1 MTTCAHPGGSE
12 RITPAGQVVDPAPVG
27 SVAEAGSGVRPPQA
41 TDRTGSSSGAG
52 SRPSGQCAGRPDSQA
67 SMPEVKHRAPRTI
80 GSAVAGRRKAT
91 PLRSAHS
98 QRPGEAN
105 IFSREWRANGGGT
118 IRPHLPSPADA
129 NRVAARARLIHVP
142 VEVHFSR
149 KGATLST
156 LLCKCGHLIEV
167 EDESLLLGHRKL
179 EQAFAAHRRT
189 A

>member
-1 MTTCAHPGGSE
+1 MNAATMIHK
-12 RITPAGQVVDPAPVG
+12 AP
-27 SVAEAGSGVRPPQA
+27 
-41 TDRTGSSSGAG
+41 
-52 SRPSGQCAGRPDSQA
+52 
-67 SMPEVKHRAPRTI
+67 
-80 GSAVAGRRKAT
+80 

-105 IFSREWRANGGGT
+105 IGT
-118 IRPHLPSPADA
+118 IQQHLVSPADA
-129 NRVAARARLIHVP
+129 NRVAARAQLHHVP
-142 VEVHFSR
+142 VEVHFAR

-167 EDESLLLGHRKL
+167 EDVSLLLGHRKL

>member
-1 MTTCAHPGGSE
+1 MANLKAPADIELMATC
-12 RITPAGQVVDPAPVG
+12 
-27 SVAEAGSGVRPPQA
+27 
-41 TDRTGSSSGAG
+41 
-52 SRPSGQCAGRPDSQA
+52 
-67 SMPEVKHRAPRTI
+67 
-80 GSAVAGRRKAT
+80 
-91 PLRSAHS
+91 
-98 QRPGEAN
+98 
-105 IFSREWRANGGGT
+105 GT

-129 NRVAARARLIHVP
+129 NRVAARARLNHVP

-179 EQAFAAHRRT
+179 EQAFAAHRRQSM